1 MSPTRQPRQ
10 KAIEAGASDRGRSNT
25 RRDLV
30 ESQIMQEATR
40 LFAERGF
47 SGTSLK
53 DIADATGLT
62 RPALYHY
69 VKNKDELLARL
80 VTELA
85 EGPARALRAI
95 RRESELSAAQQ
106 VRKMAYAIALQQ
118 ATEPT
123 RFQLLIRSEAD
134 LPDDLVGPYNKSRR
148 DVLNE
153 FVGVIDAGI
162 QSGHFRPVDSR
173 VAALAIIGQCN
184 WVAWWHHPGTPEENA
199 RVAATIA
206 DLAVASLASTDD
218 ADHGVDPRKRA
229 LERLRH
235 DVEYL
240 AQVLESDSES

>member
-1 MSPTRQPRQ
+1 MSSTKPSRA
-10 KAIEAGASDRGRSNT
+10 KAVPADPSDRGRSST

-30 ESQIMQEATR
+30 ENQIIQEATR

-80 VTELA
+80 VAELA
-85 EGPARALRAI
+85 EGPARALRAV
-95 RRESELSAAQQ
+95 RQQSDLSAAQQ
-106 VRKMAYAIALQQ
+106 LRQMAHAIALAQ

-148 DVLNE
+148 DVLSE
-153 FVGVIDAGI
+153 FVGVIDAGMR
-162 QSGHFRPVDSR
+162 SGHFRPVDSR

-184 WVAWWHHPGTPEENA
+184 WVAWWHHPGTPEENS
-199 RVAATIA
+199 RVADTIA

-229 LERLRH
+229 VDRLKR

-240 AQVLESDSES
+240 EQVLEGEPES

>member
-1 MSPTRQPRQ
+1 MASTRQPR
-10 KAIEAGASDRGRSNT
+10 KKVVDAGGAERGRSNT

-30 ESQIMQEATR
+30 ESQIIAEATR

-69 VKNKDELLARL
+69 VKNKDEILAKL

-95 RRESELSAAQQ
+95 RRQSELGAAQQ
-106 VRKMAYAIALQQ
+106 LRKMAHAIALQQ

-123 RFQLLIRSEAD
+123 KFQLLIRSEAD
-134 LPDDLVGPYNKSRR
+134 LPAELVGPYNKSRR

-153 FVGVIDAGI
+153 IVGVIEAGI
-162 QSGHFRPVDSR
+162 SSGQFRPVDPR
-173 VAALAIIGQCN
+173 VAALSIIGQCN
-184 WVAWWHHPGTPEENA
+184 WVAWWHHPGTPEENS
-199 RVAATIA
+199 RVADTIA
-206 DLAVASLASTDD
+206 DLAVASLESSDD
-218 ADHGVDPRKRA
+218 VDPSVDPRTRA
-229 LERLRH
+229 LDRLKR
-235 DVEYL
+235 DV
-240 AQVLESDSES
+240 QHLEQILGAEA